1 MSTHRLL
8 IKGACVI
15 TLDPEVGDFPKADVM
30 VEDDRIAAVAPELDV
45 TDADVIDGT
54 YRVVIPG
61 FVDAHRHT
69 WQTTMR
75 NLNSDMTFFEYFTEL
90 LPAIGIIH
98 RPEDMYAG
106 TLLGAIEALDAGVT
120 TLVDFG
126 ININTP
132 EHSDAIVEALLETR
146 MRGFYGHGV
155 PSDLSWWQ
163 DSDRDHPRDAERVKS
178 RWFSSDDALVRFAIA
193 LRGPERVTPRA
204 NKADFAFAREL
215 GARIILHVDAPGAI
229 EGMAGYLGDDS
240 VYTHCCRSTD
250 RDFELIKESGGYV
263 NVTPECE
270 MGLHNEPIT
279 GKALAHGLRPSLG
292 VDGAGTIS
300 ADMFVQMRMALQQ
313 ERMRILHE
321 SWEAE
326 GRSPYR
332 FPVNTRDALEWAT
345 IEGARA
351 MGIDHLTGTL
361 TPGKQADI
369 VIIRADS
376 PQMTPMNHP
385 VAAVVQT
392 ATARD
397 VDTVLV
403 AGRALKR
410 DGQLVGVDVDR
421 VRRLVI
427 ETRDHLFAAG
437 GVPPSSALMPTSWP
451 VPGAAQ

>member
-1 MSTHRLL
+1 MTAHRML
-8 IKGACVI
+8 IRGGCVI
-15 TLDPEVGDFPKADVM
+15 TLDPAVGDFPSGDVLI
-30 VEDDRIAAVAPELDV
+30 EDDKIVAVAPRLEV
-45 TDADVIDGT
+45 TDAEVLDAT
-54 YRVVIPG
+54 YRLVFPG

-90 LPAIGIIH
+90 LPAIGVIH

-106 TLLGAIEALDAGVT
+106 TLLGALEALDAGVT

-132 EHSDAIVEALLETR
+132 EHSDAIVTALLETG
-146 MRGFYGHGV
+146 MRGFYGHGL
-155 PSDLSWWQ
+155 PSDLKWWR
-163 DSDRDHPRDAERVKS
+163 DSDEDHPADAKRV
-178 RWFSSDDALVRFAIA
+178 REQWFSAEDGLVRFAMA

-204 NKADFAFAREL
+204 NRHDFEFAREL

-229 EGMAGYLGDDS
+229 ESMADYLGPDS

-250 RDFELIKESGGYV
+250 RDFQLIKDSGGYV

-279 GKALAHGLRPSLG
+279 GKALSFGLTPSLG

-321 SWEAE
+321 SWQAE
-326 GRSPYR
+326 GKSPYR

-351 MGIDHLTGTL
+351 MGIDGVTGTL
-361 TPGKQADI
+361 TPGKQAD
-369 VIIRADS
+369 VVLMRADS
-376 PQMTPMNHP
+376 LQMTPMNHP
-385 VAAVVQT
+385 VAAIVQT
-392 ATARD
+392 ASARD
-397 VDTVLV
+397 VETVLV
-403 AGRALKR
+403 AGKTLKK
-410 DGQLVGVDVDR
+410 DGKLVGVDVDR
-421 VRRLVI
+421 VRRLVLD
-427 ETRDHLFAAG
+427 TRDHLYATG
-437 GVPPSSALMPTSWP
+437 GVPPASALMPAWP
-451 VPGAAQ
+451 RP